1 MHQVI
6 HPQTDYVQS
15 APVQYFNRPGALKES
30 GLFIAEWGKRAFIS
44 AGKTAYAAIKQDLT
58 KSLSDYG
65 IVWERQIFTGECCN
79 ENIQALVEK
88 ARDFG
93 ANVLICAGGGKSL
106 DTGKAAA
113 FELSLPVV
121 CIPTIAATCAAASA
135 VSVIYTAE
143 GEFLRD
149 HYYPR
154 NPELV
159 IVEPYIIANAPLK
172 YLSSGIIDSLSKWY
186 EGRAAFQGL
195 TSTDVYTRSAYV
207 LSQLLND
214 LLQSEGAAAADQVGR
229 HVADTEL
236 INVIDVNVFL
246 TAMIQSLGQA
256 STRGAAAHPIQG
268 GLSLIPGS
276 HHLLHGVKV
285 AYGIIVQLFM
295 EGKSEL
301 EIKNLSDYFH
311 HLGVTASLKGM
322 GLPQDEI
329 TMRTVAK
336 KSNQDPLMRKMPVPV
351 DEDLLVESMQ
361 RTEAFI
367 NALYPEE
374 IL

>member
-1 MHQVI
+1 MRQVI
-6 HPQTDYVQS
+6 HPQTDYVQT
-15 APVQYFNRPGALKES
+15 APVQYFNRIGALKES

-44 AGKTAYAAIKQDLT
+44 AGKTAYSVIEHDLT
-58 KSLSDYG
+58 ESLSDYG
-65 IVWERQIFTGECCN
+65 IVWEHQLFTGECCD
-79 ENIQALVEK
+79 ENIRSLTKK
-88 ARDFG
+88 ARAFG
-93 ANVLICAGGGKSL
+93 ADILICAGGGKSL

-113 FELSLPVV
+113 FDLSVPVV

-135 VSVIYTAE
+135 VSVIYTAD

-159 IVEPYIIANAPLK
+159 IVDPSIIANAPLQ
-172 YLSSGIIDSLSKWY
+172 YLTSGIIDALSKWY
-186 EGRAAFQGL
+186 EGRAAYQGL
-195 TSTDVYTRSAYV
+195 TSPDVYTRSAYT
-207 LSQLLND
+207 LSRLLND
-214 LLQSEGAAAADQVGR
+214 LLLAKGEAAADQVCNHAAG
-229 HVADTEL
+229 AEL
-236 INVIDVNVFL
+236 TDVIDVNIFL

-276 HHLLHGVKV
+276 HQLLHGVKV

-295 EGKSEL
+295 EGKAKA
-301 EIKNLSDYFH
+301 EIKELSDYFH
-311 HLGVTASLKGM
+311 RLGVTASLKGM

-336 KSNQDPLMRKMPVPV
+336 KANQDPLMRKMPVPV
-351 DEDLLVESMQ
+351 DEVVLVKNMQ
-361 RTEAFI
+361 LTETFI
-367 NALYPEE
+367 HALYQGH
-374 IL
+374 L